1 MERDR
6 LQHRINCLAT
16 SRGKYI
22 GDRNGFRHIYLR
34 FAFPFN
40 FSSLYRDHLRALLMI
55 SMDGIDVLREAVQC
69 RKNFVRL
76 LSYCLEFVSE
86 FVYTLVFY
94 ITQYIY
100 IYKTVQLHSEYRST
114 YTWHEYTGPHQ
125 EHTVVRRAP
134 QPPPSTKQPS
144 AKLQSAKSTEDEN
157 SEGPTL
163 EPPLPR
169 RKKCP
174 ELAYRTH
181 EFITA
186 ADGGGIDAIDSNV
199 VADKVREVTATSAL
213 PPSQLSKAI
222 SRISTEYRLQFAWPR
237 RPQLTNGETQ
247 APVPAAG
254 VPGGTTG
261 PPRKSLSMGA
271 LKQGMV
277 PSGPAPVHKKRPGD
291 FDHKR
296 DGVQASELEPLVG
309 GIGTDMIDGVVPE
322 GDEREED
329 LSDLKVAFR
338 GKKSGRTV
346 RISDNKVPEKSKAR
360 PFPTAE
366 VIELRRLA
374 DEYKHRDWGCGLAAE
389 DEASLWK
396 RVSSNHA
403 LNALSLARP
412 VHYTPSFSNEKLV
425 FITVVVTVVLTT
437 VVTSVTKEEKEK
449 ENTRKVAPITTMPP
463 AGRPSSVQ
471 ARPIHG
477 IIQDD
482 TKADTDR
489 AIARARKDFL
499 IRHHLDRTTG
509 VGDGALL
516 PSPTREKLEPVIP
529 RRRDDVKEHRDEI
542 QPRTKSSP
550 KNSPRTGRSQSL
562 GPTVTDRRSPKRQ
575 PPRAPSVT
583 KDAKE
588 KEKEMKDKDKEHR
601 EKSGEPERHPRP
613 SKLIRSGSGCFS
625 RGRPRPTACFA
636 PQEAPA
642 SPTSQM
648 YVYCTWPRT
657 PAVPAVSHVTSIRP
671 KELYSSIVL
680 FLVQY
685 VLAFL
690 ATTAPPHRPLHHAKP
705 TTTTNTTNITVT
717 TANNISASTAPVK
730 RSPVK
735 YSVHMTVHHPPTSG
749 AAAAARPERGVK
761 DLSQRCR
768 GANDEAQAKLARGHP
783 AAAAAAAGDD
793 PSSKSSLDTR
803 SASNRAATTAA
814 QAMTA
819 EPQVNGDVTG
829 GDSSVASTP
838 PSQTT
843 KVVGPA
849 PVTQASPWLDDE
861 PVVKSPPEPTRV
873 KSPEQM
879 IMRSPE
885 PVNWTV
891 PLDTGKTFTV
901 TQNVREEPLTRP
913 HSEAKT
919 WAPSSVPSAPQSAP
933 PELAAQHKSQH
944 SQHSGYKSPE
954 SESVS
959 LGSFSGING
968 HKDLDSERDSPLP
981 TNAQDTPK
989 DEKEITIVEET
1000 KERQSPESIK
1010 SMTGTNLRRLED
1022 PTFEIESK
1030 KEGGIPVAITTAP
1043 VTTTSSTS
1051 PAPQSYRV
1059 LEAESSAQGTGGS
1072 SSSTVGTGSSTGGS
1086 TASGYHVLEAPTVV
1100 PGSAQR
1106 SAATDVLE
1114 KARNRFDKFWGK
1126 GNNGAEN

>member
-1 MERDR
+1 MPANKSNLSTPRKEK
-6 LQHRINCLAT
+6 
-16 SRGKYI
+16 S
-22 GDRNGFRHIYLR
+22 GDKL
-34 FAFPFN
+34 
-40 FSSLYRDHLRALLMI
+40 
-55 SMDGIDVLREAVQC
+55 
-69 RKNFVRL
+69 
-76 LSYCLEFVSE
+76 
-86 FVYTLVFY
+86 YTLTTSATANANKKKKRSSFVKHKHY
-94 ITQYIY
+94 AQYL
-100 IYKTVQLHSEYRST
+100 QLHSEYRST

-125 EHTVVRRAP
+125 EHTVIRRAP

-174 ELAYRTH
+174 ALAYKTH

-186 ADGGGIDAIDSNV
+186 ADGGGIDTIDSNV

-222 SRISTEYRLQFAWPR
+222 SRISTEYRLQFAWPK

-247 APVPAAG
+247 APVLAAG
-254 VPGGTTG
+254 FPGGTAG

-271 LKQGMV
+271 LKQGMA
-277 PSGPAPVHKKRPGD
+277 PTGPAPVHKKRPGD
-291 FDHKR
+291 FGHKR

-309 GIGTDMIDGVVPE
+309 RPDGIDGMVPE

-338 GKKSGRTV
+338 GKKSGKTV
-346 RISDNKVPEKSKAR
+346 RISDNKVRGKSETR
-360 PFPTAE
+360 PFPTSE

-403 LNALSLARP
+403 LNALSLAR
-412 VHYTPSFSNEKLV
+412 
-425 FITVVVTVVLTT
+425 
-437 VVTSVTKEEKEK
+437 SVTKEEKEK
-449 ENTRKVAPITTMPP
+449 ENTRKVAPIATMLP
-463 AGRPSSVQ
+463 AGQPSSEQ
-471 ARPIHG
+471 TRPIHG
-477 IIQDD
+477 IMQEDM
-482 TKADTDR
+482 KADNDR
-489 AIARARKDFL
+489 FRSRKDFL

-542 QPRTKSSP
+542 QPRIKSSP

-575 PPRAPSVT
+575 VPRAPSVT
-583 KDAKE
+583 KDTKE
-588 KEKEMKDKDKEHR
+588 KEKEIKDKDKEHR

-613 SKLIRSGSGCFS
+613 
-625 RGRPRPTACFA
+625 
-636 PQEAPA
+636 
-642 SPTSQM
+642 
-648 YVYCTWPRT
+648 
-657 PAVPAVSHVTSIRP
+657 
-671 KELYSSIVL
+671 
-680 FLVQY
+680 
-685 VLAFL
+685 
-690 ATTAPPHRPLHHAKP
+690 
-705 TTTTNTTNITVT
+705 
-717 TANNISASTAPVK
+717 
-730 RSPVK
+730 
-735 YSVHMTVHHPPTSG
+735 
-749 AAAAARPERGVK
+749 
-761 DLSQRCR
+761 
-768 GANDEAQAKLARGHP
+768 
-783 AAAAAAAGDD
+783 
-793 PSSKSSLDTR
+793 
-803 SASNRAATTAA
+803 
-814 QAMTA
+814 MTA

-843 KVVGPA
+843 KAVAPA
-849 PVTQASPWLDDE
+849 PVTQGSPWLDDE

-919 WAPSSVPSAPQSAP
+919 WAPSSLPSAPQSAP

-981 TNAQDTPK
+981 TNVQDVPTK
-989 DEKEITIVEET
+989 DEKEVTDVEET
-1000 KERQSPESIK
+1000 KERQSPELSTK
-1010 SMTGTNLRRLED
+1010 SVPGANLRRLED
-1022 PTFEIESK
+1022 PTFEMERK
-1030 KEGGIPVAITTAP
+1030 REGGTPVAITTAP

-1051 PAPQSYRV
+1051 PAPQQQSYRV
-1059 LEAESSAQGTGGS
+1059 FEAESSSQGGGGS
-1072 SSSTVGTGSSTGGS
+1072 GSVGGTAGAGIGGSTGGS
-1086 TASGYHVLEAPTVV
+1086 TASGYHVLEAPAVI

-1106 SAATDVLE
+1106 SSASDVLE

-1126 GNNGAEN
+1126 GNGAEN

>member
-1 MERDR
+1 MPANKSNLSTPRKEKSGNG
-6 LQHRINCLAT
+6 LIAAT
-16 SRGKYI
+16 AALTSKKKKRPACIK
-22 GDRNGFRHIYLR
+22 HKKHCKQYL
-34 FAFPFN
+34 
-40 FSSLYRDHLRALLMI
+40 
-55 SMDGIDVLREAVQC
+55 
-69 RKNFVRL
+69 
-76 LSYCLEFVSE
+76 
-86 FVYTLVFY
+86 
-94 ITQYIY
+94 
-100 IYKTVQLHSEYRST
+100 QLHSEYRST
-114 YTWHEYTGPHQ
+114 YTWHEYTGPHA
-125 EHTVVRRAP
+125 ELAVVRRAP
-134 QPPPSTKQPS
+134 QPPPLSTKQPS

-174 ELAYRTH
+174 ELAYKTH

-199 VADKVREVTATSAL
+199 VADKQEVTSTL

-237 RPQLTNGETQ
+237 KPQLMNGETH
-247 APVPAAG
+247 APVLAAG
-254 VPGGTTG
+254 LSAGTTG

-271 LKQGMV
+271 LKQGMTTT
-277 PSGPAPVHKKRPGD
+277 GPAPVHKKRPGD

-296 DGVQASELEPLVG
+296 DGIQASELEPLVG
-309 GIGTDMIDGVVPE
+309 SGTDTIDGMVPE

-329 LSDLKVAFR
+329 LTDLKITFR
-338 GKKSGRTV
+338 
-346 RISDNKVPEKSKAR
+346 
-360 PFPTAE
+360 
-366 VIELRRLA
+366 
-374 DEYKHRDWGCGLAAE
+374 
-389 DEASLWK
+389 
-396 RVSSNHA
+396 
-403 LNALSLARP
+403 
-412 VHYTPSFSNEKLV
+412 
-425 FITVVVTVVLTT
+425 
-437 VVTSVTKEEKEK
+437 SVTKEEKEK
-449 ENTRKVAPITTMPP
+449 ENRKVAPIVNMVTTMPP

-477 IIQDD
+477 ILQDD
-482 TKADTDR
+482 TKADNDR

-529 RRRDDVKEHRDEI
+529 RRRDDIKEHRDEI

-575 PPRAPSVT
+575 PIRAPSVT

-588 KEKEMKDKDKEHR
+588 KEKETKDKEQR
-601 EKSGEPERHPRP
+601 EKSSERERHPRP
-613 SKLIRSGSGCFS
+613 
-625 RGRPRPTACFA
+625 T
-636 PQEAPA
+636 
-642 SPTSQM
+642 
-648 YVYCTWPRT
+648 
-657 PAVPAVSHVTSIRP
+657 
-671 KELYSSIVL
+671 
-680 FLVQY
+680 
-685 VLAFL
+685 FL
-690 ATTAPPHRPLHHAKP
+690 ATTALPHRPLHHAKF
-705 TTTTNTTNITVT
+705 TTTITTNTTTTVT
-717 TANNISASTAPVK
+717 TANSTSASTAPVK

-735 YSVHMTVHHPPTSG
+735 HSVHTTVHHPPTSG

-768 GANDEAQAKLARGHP
+768 SANDEVQTKLARGHP
-783 AAAAAAAGDD
+783 AAAAAAAGND

-803 SASNRAATTAA
+803 SASNQAATAVV

-819 EPQVNGDVTG
+819 EPQINGDVTG

-838 PSQTT
+838 PSQTHA
-843 KVVGPA
+843 VA
-849 PVTQASPWLDDE
+849 PISATQANQWLDDE

-913 HSEAKT
+913 HSETKT

-981 TNAQDTPK
+981 TNIQDTSTK
-989 DEKEITIVEET
+989 TEKIIEET
-1000 KERQSPESIK
+1000 KERQSPESSAK
-1010 SMTGTNLRRLED
+1010 SVAGTNLRCLED
-1022 PTFEIESK
+1022 PMFEEK
-1030 KEGGIPVAITTAP
+1030 KKDSSLPTTTTL
-1043 VTTTSSTS
+1043 VTTTTSSTS
-1051 PAPQSYRV
+1051 PATQSYRI
-1059 LEAESSAQGTGGS
+1059 LEAESSPQDTGGTTS
-1072 SSSTVGTGSSTGGS
+1072 TGSSTVG
-1086 TASGYHVLEAPTVV
+1086 GYHVLEAPAIV
-1100 PGSAQR
+1100 PESTQR
-1106 SAATDVLE
+1106 SAASDVLE

-1126 GNNGAEN
+1126 GNNGSEN

>member
-1 MERDR
+1 MPANKSNLSTPRKEKPGDK
-6 LQHRINCLAT
+6 LYTLAT
-16 SRGKYI
+16 SVAANTSKKKKRSSSFVKHKHYAQ
-22 GDRNGFRHIYLR
+22 YL
-34 FAFPFN
+34 
-40 FSSLYRDHLRALLMI
+40 
-55 SMDGIDVLREAVQC
+55 
-69 RKNFVRL
+69 
-76 LSYCLEFVSE
+76 
-86 FVYTLVFY
+86 
-94 ITQYIY
+94 
-100 IYKTVQLHSEYRST
+100 QLHSEYRST

-309 GIGTDMIDGVVPE
+309 GTGTDMIDGVVPE

-338 GKKSGRTV
+338 
-346 RISDNKVPEKSKAR
+346 
-360 PFPTAE
+360 
-366 VIELRRLA
+366 
-374 DEYKHRDWGCGLAAE
+374 
-389 DEASLWK
+389 
-396 RVSSNHA
+396 
-403 LNALSLARP
+403 
-412 VHYTPSFSNEKLV
+412 
-425 FITVVVTVVLTT
+425 
-437 VVTSVTKEEKEK
+437 SVTKEEKEK
-449 ENTRKVAPITTMPP
+449 ENTRKVAPITIMPP

-482 TKADTDR
+482 TKTDTDR

-588 KEKEMKDKDKEHR
+588 KEKEMKDKDKEHK

-613 SKLIRSGSGCFS
+613 
-625 RGRPRPTACFA
+625 T
-636 PQEAPA
+636 
-642 SPTSQM
+642 
-648 YVYCTWPRT
+648 
-657 PAVPAVSHVTSIRP
+657 
-671 KELYSSIVL
+671 
-680 FLVQY
+680 
-685 VLAFL
+685 FL

-749 AAAAARPERGVK
+749 AAAAAKPERGVK

-838 PSQTT
+838 PSQTI
-843 KVVGPA
+843 KAVGPA

-981 TNAQDTPK
+981 TNAQDTPTK
-989 DEKEITIVEET
+989 DEKEIADVVEE
-1000 KERQSPESIK
+1000 KERQSPESSIK
-1010 SMTGTNLRRLED
+1010 SVTGTNLRRLED
-1022 PTFEIESK
+1022 PTFEMESK
-1030 KEGGIPVAITTAP
+1030 REGGIPVAITTAP

-1051 PAPQSYRV
+1051 PALQSYRV
-1059 LEAESSAQGTGGS
+1059 LEAESPAQGTTGGS
-1072 SSSTVGTGSSTGGS
+1072 SSSTAGTGSSTGGS
-1086 TASGYHVLEAPTVV
+1086 TAGGYHVLEAPTVV

>member
-1 MERDR
+1 MPANKSNLSTPRKEKSGNG
-6 LQHRINCLAT
+6 LIAAT
-16 SRGKYI
+16 AALTSKKKKRPACIK
-22 GDRNGFRHIYLR
+22 HKKHCKQYL
-34 FAFPFN
+34 
-40 FSSLYRDHLRALLMI
+40 
-55 SMDGIDVLREAVQC
+55 
-69 RKNFVRL
+69 
-76 LSYCLEFVSE
+76 
-86 FVYTLVFY
+86 
-94 ITQYIY
+94 
-100 IYKTVQLHSEYRST
+100 QLHSEYRST
-114 YTWHEYTGPHQ
+114 YTWHEYTGPHA
-125 EHTVVRRAP
+125 ELAVVRRAP
-134 QPPPSTKQPS
+134 QPPPLSTKQPS

-174 ELAYRTH
+174 ELAYKTH

-199 VADKVREVTATSAL
+199 VADKQEVTSTL

-237 RPQLTNGETQ
+237 KPQLMNGETH
-247 APVPAAG
+247 APVLAAG
-254 VPGGTTG
+254 LSAGTTG

-271 LKQGMV
+271 LKQGMTTT
-277 PSGPAPVHKKRPGD
+277 GPAPVHKKRPGD

-296 DGVQASELEPLVG
+296 DGIQASELEPLVG
-309 GIGTDMIDGVVPE
+309 SGTDTIDGMVPE

-329 LSDLKVAFR
+329 LTDLKITFR
-338 GKKSGRTV
+338 
-346 RISDNKVPEKSKAR
+346 
-360 PFPTAE
+360 
-366 VIELRRLA
+366 
-374 DEYKHRDWGCGLAAE
+374 
-389 DEASLWK
+389 
-396 RVSSNHA
+396 
-403 LNALSLARP
+403 
-412 VHYTPSFSNEKLV
+412 
-425 FITVVVTVVLTT
+425 
-437 VVTSVTKEEKEK
+437 SVTKEEKEK
-449 ENTRKVAPITTMPP
+449 ENRKVAPIVNMVTTMPP

-477 IIQDD
+477 ILQDD
-482 TKADTDR
+482 TKADNDR

-529 RRRDDVKEHRDEI
+529 RRRDDIKEHRDEI

-575 PPRAPSVT
+575 PIRAPSVT

-588 KEKEMKDKDKEHR
+588 KEKETKDKEQR
-601 EKSGEPERHPRP
+601 EKSSERERHPRP
-613 SKLIRSGSGCFS
+613 TG
-625 RGRPRPTACFA
+625 
-636 PQEAPA
+636 
-642 SPTSQM
+642 
-648 YVYCTWPRT
+648 
-657 PAVPAVSHVTSIRP
+657 VSAAGPGHRVRWSIREFATP
-671 KELYSSIVL
+671 VSSVTGSLTPSIPPL
-680 FLVQY
+680 SPPPPGPGPTLLHRKPLQ
-685 VLAFL
+685 AAHRKSFL
-690 ATTAPPHRPLHHAKP
+690 ATTALPHRPLHHAKF
-705 TTTTNTTNITVT
+705 TTTITTNTTTTVT
-717 TANNISASTAPVK
+717 TANSTSASTAPVK

-735 YSVHMTVHHPPTSG
+735 HSVHTTVHHPPTSG

-768 GANDEAQAKLARGHP
+768 SANDEVQTKLARGHP
-783 AAAAAAAGDD
+783 AAAAAAAGND

-803 SASNRAATTAA
+803 SASNQAATAVV

-819 EPQVNGDVTG
+819 EPQINGDVTG

-838 PSQTT
+838 PSQTHA
-843 KVVGPA
+843 VA
-849 PVTQASPWLDDE
+849 PISATQANQWLDDE

-913 HSEAKT
+913 HSETKT

-981 TNAQDTPK
+981 TNIQDTSTK
-989 DEKEITIVEET
+989 TEKIIEET
-1000 KERQSPESIK
+1000 KERQSPESSAK
-1010 SMTGTNLRRLED
+1010 SVAGTNLRCLED
-1022 PTFEIESK
+1022 PMFEEK
-1030 KEGGIPVAITTAP
+1030 KKDSSLPTTTTL
-1043 VTTTSSTS
+1043 VTTTTSSTS
-1051 PAPQSYRV
+1051 PATQSYRI
-1059 LEAESSAQGTGGS
+1059 LEAESSPQDTGGTTS
-1072 SSSTVGTGSSTGGS
+1072 TGSSTVG
-1086 TASGYHVLEAPTVV
+1086 GYHVLEAPAIV
-1100 PGSAQR
+1100 PESTQR
-1106 SAATDVLE
+1106 SAASDVLE

-1126 GNNGAEN
+1126 GNNGSEN

>member
-1 MERDR
+1 M
-6 LQHRINCLAT
+6 
-16 SRGKYI
+16 I
-22 GDRNGFRHIYLR
+22 GSFWNLC
-34 FAFPFN
+34 
-40 FSSLYRDHLRALLMI
+40 RACP
-55 SMDGIDVLREAVQC
+55 SMPID
-69 RKNFVRL
+69 K
-76 LSYCLEFVSE
+76 
-86 FVYTLVFY
+86 
-94 ITQYIY
+94 
-100 IYKTVQLHSEYRST
+100 QLHSEYRST

-125 EHTVVRRAP
+125 EHAVVRRAP
-134 QPPPSTKQPS
+134 QPPISTKQPS

-174 ELAYRTH
+174 ELAYKTH

-199 VADKVREVTATSAL
+199 VADKEVTSTL

-222 SRISTEYRLQFAWPR
+222 SRISTEYRLQFAWPKK
-237 RPQLTNGETQ
+237 PQLINGETQ
-247 APVPAAG
+247 APVLAAG
-254 VPGGTTG
+254 FSAGTTG

-271 LKQGMV
+271 LKQGMTTT
-277 PSGPAPVHKKRPGD
+277 GPAPVHKKRPGD

-296 DGVQASELEPLVG
+296 DGIQASELEPLVG
-309 GIGTDMIDGVVPE
+309 SGTDAIDGMVPE

-329 LSDLKVAFR
+329 MTDLKITFR
-338 GKKSGRTV
+338 KNKSKKIV
-346 RISDNKVPEKSKAR
+346 RISEAPGKLQAK
-360 PFPTAE
+360 PFPMAE

-374 DEYKHRDWGCGLAAE
+374 DEYKHRDWGCGLTAE

-396 RVSSNHA
+396 QVSNNHA
-403 LNALSLARP
+403 LNALSLAR
-412 VHYTPSFSNEKLV
+412 
-425 FITVVVTVVLTT
+425 
-437 VVTSVTKEEKEK
+437 SVTKEEKEK
-449 ENTRKVAPITTMPP
+449 ENRKVAPIVSMIATRPP

-477 IIQDD
+477 LLDD
-482 TKADTDR
+482 TKADNDR

-529 RRRDDVKEHRDEI
+529 RRRDDIKEHRDEI

-575 PPRAPSVT
+575 PTRAPSVT

-588 KEKEMKDKDKEHR
+588 KEKETKDKEQR
-601 EKSGEPERHPRP
+601 EKSSEPERHPRP
-613 SKLIRSGSGCFS
+613 TAAGPRHRVRWSIRELATPVSSVTGLLTPPIPPLPPPPSGPG
-625 RGRPRPTACFA
+625 
-636 PQEAPA
+636 PA
-642 SPTSQM
+642 LLH
-648 YVYCTWPRT
+648 RT
-657 PAVPAVSHVTSIRP
+657 PFQAAHRKS
-671 KELYSSIVL
+671 
-680 FLVQY
+680 
-685 VLAFL
+685 FL
-690 ATTAPPHRPLHHAKP
+690 ATTALPHRPLHHAKP
-705 TTTTNTTNITVT
+705 TTTITTNTTTTVT
-717 TANNISASTAPVK
+717 TANSISAPVK

-735 YSVHMTVHHPPTSG
+735 HSVHTTVHHPPTSG
-749 AAAAARPERGVK
+749 AAAAAARPERGVK

-768 GANDEAQAKLARGHP
+768 GANDEVQAKLARGHP
-783 AAAAAAAGDD
+783 AAAAAAAGND

-803 SASNRAATTAA
+803 SASNQAATAVV

-819 EPQVNGDVTG
+819 EPQINGDG
-829 GDSSVASTP
+829 GDSSIASTP
-838 PSQTT
+838 PSQKHAT
-843 KVVGPA
+843 VPMSA
-849 PVTQASPWLDDE
+849 MQASQWLDDE

-913 HSEAKT
+913 HSETKT

-959 LGSFSGING
+959 LSSFSGING

-981 TNAQDTPK
+981 TNIQDTSTK
-989 DEKEITIVEET
+989 TEKITGIVEET
-1000 KERQSPESIK
+1000 KERQSPEPSVK
-1010 SMTGTNLRRLED
+1010 SVAGTNLRCLED
-1022 PTFEIESK
+1022 PTSEMEK
-1030 KEGGIPVAITTAP
+1030 KKDNNPPTTITTTLA
-1043 VTTTSSTS
+1043 TTSSS
-1051 PAPQSYRV
+1051 PATQQSYRI
-1059 LEAESSAQGTGGS
+1059 LEAESSPQDTGGS
-1072 SSSTVGTGSSTGGS
+1072 GGTTSTGSSTMG
-1086 TASGYHVLEAPTVV
+1086 GYHVLEAPAMPDST
-1100 PGSAQR
+1100 QR
-1106 SAATDVLE
+1106 SAASDVLE

-1126 GNNGAEN
+1126 GNGTEN

>member
-1 MERDR
+1 M
-6 LQHRINCLAT
+6 
-16 SRGKYI
+16 I
-22 GDRNGFRHIYLR
+22 GSFWNLC
-34 FAFPFN
+34 
-40 FSSLYRDHLRALLMI
+40 RACP
-55 SMDGIDVLREAVQC
+55 SMPID
-69 RKNFVRL
+69 K
-76 LSYCLEFVSE
+76 
-86 FVYTLVFY
+86 
-94 ITQYIY
+94 
-100 IYKTVQLHSEYRST
+100 QLHSEYRST

-125 EHTVVRRAP
+125 EHAVVRRAP
-134 QPPPSTKQPS
+134 QPPISTKQPS

-174 ELAYRTH
+174 ELAYKTH

-199 VADKVREVTATSAL
+199 VADKEVTSTL

-222 SRISTEYRLQFAWPR
+222 SRISTEYRLQFAWPKK
-237 RPQLTNGETQ
+237 PQLINGETQ
-247 APVPAAG
+247 APVLAAG
-254 VPGGTTG
+254 FSAGTTG

-271 LKQGMV
+271 LKQGMTTT
-277 PSGPAPVHKKRPGD
+277 GPAPVHKKRPGD

-296 DGVQASELEPLVG
+296 DGIQASELEPLVG
-309 GIGTDMIDGVVPE
+309 SGTDAIDGMVPE

-329 LSDLKVAFR
+329 MTDLKITFR
-338 GKKSGRTV
+338 
-346 RISDNKVPEKSKAR
+346 
-360 PFPTAE
+360 
-366 VIELRRLA
+366 
-374 DEYKHRDWGCGLAAE
+374 
-389 DEASLWK
+389 
-396 RVSSNHA
+396 
-403 LNALSLARP
+403 
-412 VHYTPSFSNEKLV
+412 
-425 FITVVVTVVLTT
+425 
-437 VVTSVTKEEKEK
+437 SVTKEEKEK
-449 ENTRKVAPITTMPP
+449 ENRKVAPIVSMIATRPP

-477 IIQDD
+477 LLDD
-482 TKADTDR
+482 TKADNDR

-529 RRRDDVKEHRDEI
+529 RRRDDIKEHRDEI

-575 PPRAPSVT
+575 PTRAPSVT

-588 KEKEMKDKDKEHR
+588 KEKETKDKEQR
-601 EKSGEPERHPRP
+601 EKSSEPERHPRP
-613 SKLIRSGSGCFS
+613 
-625 RGRPRPTACFA
+625 T
-636 PQEAPA
+636 
-642 SPTSQM
+642 
-648 YVYCTWPRT
+648 
-657 PAVPAVSHVTSIRP
+657 
-671 KELYSSIVL
+671 
-680 FLVQY
+680 
-685 VLAFL
+685 FL
-690 ATTAPPHRPLHHAKP
+690 ATTALPHRPLHHAKP
-705 TTTTNTTNITVT
+705 TTTITTNTTTTVT
-717 TANNISASTAPVK
+717 TANSISAPVK

-735 YSVHMTVHHPPTSG
+735 HSVHTTVHHPPTSG
-749 AAAAARPERGVK
+749 AAAAAARPERGVK

-768 GANDEAQAKLARGHP
+768 GANDEVQAKLARGHP
-783 AAAAAAAGDD
+783 AAAAAAAGND

-803 SASNRAATTAA
+803 SASNQAATAVV

-819 EPQVNGDVTG
+819 EPQINGDG
-829 GDSSVASTP
+829 GDSSIASTP
-838 PSQTT
+838 PSQKHAT
-843 KVVGPA
+843 VPMSA
-849 PVTQASPWLDDE
+849 MQASQWLDDE

-913 HSEAKT
+913 HSETKT

-959 LGSFSGING
+959 LSSFSGING

-981 TNAQDTPK
+981 TNIQDTSTK
-989 DEKEITIVEET
+989 TEKITGIVEET
-1000 KERQSPESIK
+1000 KERQSPEPSVK
-1010 SMTGTNLRRLED
+1010 SVAGTNLRCLED
-1022 PTFEIESK
+1022 PTSEMEK
-1030 KEGGIPVAITTAP
+1030 KKDNNPPTTITTTLA
-1043 VTTTSSTS
+1043 TTSSS
-1051 PAPQSYRV
+1051 PATQQSYRI
-1059 LEAESSAQGTGGS
+1059 LEAESSPQDTGGS
-1072 SSSTVGTGSSTGGS
+1072 GGTTSTGSSTMG
-1086 TASGYHVLEAPTVV
+1086 GYHVLEAPAMPDST
-1100 PGSAQR
+1100 QR
-1106 SAATDVLE
+1106 SAASDVLE

-1126 GNNGAEN
+1126 GNGTEN

>member
-1 MERDR
+1 M
-6 LQHRINCLAT
+6 
-16 SRGKYI
+16 I
-22 GDRNGFRHIYLR
+22 GSFWNLC
-34 FAFPFN
+34 
-40 FSSLYRDHLRALLMI
+40 RACP
-55 SMDGIDVLREAVQC
+55 SMPID
-69 RKNFVRL
+69 K
-76 LSYCLEFVSE
+76 
-86 FVYTLVFY
+86 
-94 ITQYIY
+94 
-100 IYKTVQLHSEYRST
+100 QLHSEYRST

-403 LNALSLARP
+403 LNALSLAR
-412 VHYTPSFSNEKLV
+412 
-425 FITVVVTVVLTT
+425 
-437 VVTSVTKEEKEK
+437 SVTKEEKEK

-613 SKLIRSGSGCFS
+613 
-625 RGRPRPTACFA
+625 T
-636 PQEAPA
+636 
-642 SPTSQM
+642 
-648 YVYCTWPRT
+648 
-657 PAVPAVSHVTSIRP
+657 
-671 KELYSSIVL
+671 
-680 FLVQY
+680 
-685 VLAFL
+685 FL

>member
-1 MERDR
+1 MPANKSNLSTPRKEKPGNG
-6 LQHRINCLAT
+6 LMAATAAAT
-16 SRGKYI
+16 SKKKKRPACIK
-22 GDRNGFRHIYLR
+22 HKKHCKQYL
-34 FAFPFN
+34 
-40 FSSLYRDHLRALLMI
+40 
-55 SMDGIDVLREAVQC
+55 
-69 RKNFVRL
+69 
-76 LSYCLEFVSE
+76 
-86 FVYTLVFY
+86 
-94 ITQYIY
+94 
-100 IYKTVQLHSEYRST
+100 QLHSEYRST

-125 EHTVVRRAP
+125 EHAVVRRAP
-134 QPPPSTKQPS
+134 QPPLSR
-144 AKLQSAKSTEDEN
+144 
-157 SEGPTL
+157 PTL

-174 ELAYRTH
+174 ELAYKTH

-199 VADKVREVTATSAL
+199 VADKEVTSTL

-222 SRISTEYRLQFAWPR
+222 SRISTEYRLQFAWPKK
-237 RPQLTNGETQ
+237 PQLINGETQ
-247 APVPAAG
+247 APVLAAG
-254 VPGGTTG
+254 FSAGTTG

-271 LKQGMV
+271 LKQGMTTT
-277 PSGPAPVHKKRPGD
+277 GPAPVHKKRPGD

-296 DGVQASELEPLVG
+296 DGIQASELEPLVG
-309 GIGTDMIDGVVPE
+309 SGTDAIDGMVPE

-329 LSDLKVAFR
+329 MTDLKITFR
-338 GKKSGRTV
+338 KNKSKKIV
-346 RISDNKVPEKSKAR
+346 RISEAPGKLQAK
-360 PFPTAE
+360 PFPMAE

-374 DEYKHRDWGCGLAAE
+374 DEYKHRDWGCGLTAE

-396 RVSSNHA
+396 QVSNNHA
-403 LNALSLARP
+403 LNALSLAR
-412 VHYTPSFSNEKLV
+412 
-425 FITVVVTVVLTT
+425 
-437 VVTSVTKEEKEK
+437 SVTKEEKEK
-449 ENTRKVAPITTMPP
+449 ENRKVAPIVSMIATRPP

-477 IIQDD
+477 LLDD
-482 TKADTDR
+482 TKADNDR

-529 RRRDDVKEHRDEI
+529 RRRDDIKEHRDEI

-575 PPRAPSVT
+575 PTRAPSVT

-588 KEKEMKDKDKEHR
+588 KEKETKDKEQR
-601 EKSGEPERHPRP
+601 EKSSEPERHPRP
-613 SKLIRSGSGCFS
+613 
-625 RGRPRPTACFA
+625 T
-636 PQEAPA
+636 
-642 SPTSQM
+642 
-648 YVYCTWPRT
+648 
-657 PAVPAVSHVTSIRP
+657 
-671 KELYSSIVL
+671 
-680 FLVQY
+680 
-685 VLAFL
+685 FL
-690 ATTAPPHRPLHHAKP
+690 ATTALPHRPLHHVKP
-705 TTTTNTTNITVT
+705 TTTITTNTTTTVT
-717 TANNISASTAPVK
+717 TANSTSAPVK

-735 YSVHMTVHHPPTSG
+735 HSVHTTVHHPPTSG
-749 AAAAARPERGVK
+749 AAAAAARPERGVK
-761 DLSQRCR
+761 DLSQRCQ
-768 GANDEAQAKLARGHP
+768 GANDEVQAKLARGHP
-783 AAAAAAAGDD
+783 AAAAAAAGND

-803 SASNRAATTAA
+803 SASNQAATAVV

-819 EPQVNGDVTG
+819 EPQINGDG
-829 GDSSVASTP
+829 GDSSIASTP
-838 PSQTT
+838 PSQKHAT
-843 KVVGPA
+843 VPMSA
-849 PVTQASPWLDDE
+849 MQASQWLDDE

-913 HSEAKT
+913 HSETKT

-981 TNAQDTPK
+981 TNIQDTSTK
-989 DEKEITIVEET
+989 TEKITGIVEET
-1000 KERQSPESIK
+1000 KERQSPEPSVK
-1010 SMTGTNLRRLED
+1010 SVAGTNLRYLED
-1022 PTFEIESK
+1022 PTSEMEK
-1030 KEGGIPVAITTAP
+1030 KKDNSPPTTIA
-1043 VTTTSSTS
+1043 TTLATTSSS
-1051 PAPQSYRV
+1051 PATQQSYRI
-1059 LEAESSAQGTGGS
+1059 LEAESSPQDTGGS
-1072 SSSTVGTGSSTGGS
+1072 GGTTSTGSSTMG
-1086 TASGYHVLEAPTVV
+1086 GYHVLEAPAIV
-1100 PGSAQR
+1100 PDSTQR
-1106 SAATDVLE
+1106 SAASDVLE

-1126 GNNGAEN
+1126 GNGTEN

>member
-1 MERDR
+1 MPANKGNLSTAHKEKP
-6 LQHRINCLAT
+6 
-16 SRGKYI
+16 G
-22 GDRNGFRHIYLR
+22 NGFNNAASKKKKRCTVKHKKHCKQYL
-34 FAFPFN
+34 
-40 FSSLYRDHLRALLMI
+40 
-55 SMDGIDVLREAVQC
+55 
-69 RKNFVRL
+69 
-76 LSYCLEFVSE
+76 
-86 FVYTLVFY
+86 
-94 ITQYIY
+94 
-100 IYKTVQLHSEYRST
+100 QLHSEYRST

-134 QPPPSTKQPS
+134 QPPPTSTTQAS

-157 SEGPTL
+157 TEGPTL

-174 ELAYRTH
+174 ELAYKTH

-186 ADGGGIDAIDSNV
+186 ADGGGIDVVDSNV
-199 VADKVREVTATSAL
+199 VADKVREVTAQSAL

-237 RPQLTNGETQ
+237 RPQLTNGEAV
-247 APVPAAG
+247 APVSAAG
-254 VPGGTTG
+254 APAGTTG

-271 LKQGMV
+271 LKQGIA
-277 PSGPAPVHKKRPGD
+277 PTGPAPVHKKRPGD
-291 FDHKR
+291 VDHKR

-309 GIGTDMIDGVVPE
+309 GTGTDTIDGVVPE

-329 LSDLKVAFR
+329 MPDLKVAFR

-346 RISDNKVPEKSKAR
+346 RISDDKGLGKHQEA
-360 PFPTAE
+360 PFPTSE

-403 LNALSLARP
+403 LNALSLAR
-412 VHYTPSFSNEKLV
+412 
-425 FITVVVTVVLTT
+425 
-437 VVTSVTKEEKEK
+437 SVTKEEKEK
-449 ENTRKVAPITTMPP
+449 ENTRKVAPVPTTIAVLP
-463 AGRPSSVQ
+463 AGQPSSAQ
-471 ARPIHG
+471 IRPLCG
-477 IIQDD
+477 ILHDD
-482 TKADTDR
+482 FKVDSER
-489 AIARARKDFL
+489 SRARKDFL

-529 RRRDDVKEHRDEI
+529 RRREETKEQHREEV
-542 QPRTKSSP
+542 PTKTKSSP

-562 GPTVTDRRSPKRQ
+562 GPTVTERRSPKRQ

-588 KEKEMKDKDKEHR
+588 KEKEQKDKEKEPR

-613 SKLIRSGSGCFS
+613 ITGPGRVRWSIREPS
-625 RGRPRPTACFA
+625 TI
-636 PQEAPA
+636 
-642 SPTSQM
+642 SPTGSSSS
-648 YVYCTWPRT
+648 VPPLPPPPPGPG
-657 PAVPAVSHVTSIRP
+657 PAP
-671 KELYSSIVL
+671 
-680 FLVQY
+680 F
-685 VLAFL
+685 
-690 ATTAPPHRPLHHAKP
+690 HR
-705 TTTTNTTNITVT
+705 
-717 TANNISASTAPVK
+717 
-730 RSPVK
+730 RSPQ
-735 YSVHMTVHHPPTSG
+735 VH
-749 AAAAARPERGVK
+749 RK
-761 DLSQRCR
+761 
-768 GANDEAQAKLARGHP
+768 
-783 AAAAAAAGDD
+783 
-793 PSSKSSLDTR
+793 
-803 SASNRAATTAA
+803 
-814 QAMTA
+814 MTA

-838 PSQTT
+838 PSQTH
-843 KVVGPA
+843 P
-849 PVTQASPWLDDE
+849 PVSATAVSPWIDDE

-919 WAPSSVPSAPQSAP
+919 WTPSSFPSAPQSAP

-959 LGSFSGING
+959 IGSFTGLNG
-968 HKDLDSERDSPLP
+968 HKDMDSERDSPLP
-981 TNAQDTPK
+981 TRAQGTSTPTQGEKEASIADEEAK
-989 DEKEITIVEET
+989 DEAK
-1000 KERQSPESIK
+1000 PDPSIK
-1010 SMTGTNLRRLED
+1010 PVAGTNLRCLED
-1022 PTFEIESK
+1022 PGFDYDRK
-1030 KEGGIPVAITTAP
+1030 KEPSQATTTATM
-1043 VTTTSSTS
+1043 TTPSSS
-1051 PAPQSYRV
+1051 AAAQPGYRI
-1059 LEAESSAQGTGGS
+1059 LEAESPQGGS
-1072 SSSTVGTGSSTGGS
+1072 AGGAAGMGGVVSSSGG
-1086 TASGYHVLEAPTVV
+1086 GYHVLEAPAVV
-1100 PGSAQR
+1100 PGTAQR
-1106 SAATDVLE
+1106 SAASEVLE

-1126 GNNGAEN
+1126 GSGAEN

>member
-1 MERDR
+1 MPANKSNLSTPRKEKPGDK
-6 LQHRINCLAT
+6 LYTLAT
-16 SRGKYI
+16 SVAANASKKKKRSSSFVKHKHYAQ
-22 GDRNGFRHIYLR
+22 YL
-34 FAFPFN
+34 
-40 FSSLYRDHLRALLMI
+40 
-55 SMDGIDVLREAVQC
+55 
-69 RKNFVRL
+69 
-76 LSYCLEFVSE
+76 
-86 FVYTLVFY
+86 
-94 ITQYIY
+94 
-100 IYKTVQLHSEYRST
+100 QLHSEYRST

-247 APVPAAG
+247 APVAAAG
-254 VPGGTTG
+254 FPGGTTG

-309 GIGTDMIDGVVPE
+309 GTGTDMIDGVVPE

-338 GKKSGRTV
+338 
-346 RISDNKVPEKSKAR
+346 
-360 PFPTAE
+360 
-366 VIELRRLA
+366 
-374 DEYKHRDWGCGLAAE
+374 
-389 DEASLWK
+389 
-396 RVSSNHA
+396 
-403 LNALSLARP
+403 
-412 VHYTPSFSNEKLV
+412 
-425 FITVVVTVVLTT
+425 
-437 VVTSVTKEEKEK
+437 SVTKEEKEK
-449 ENTRKVAPITTMPP
+449 ENTRKVAPIATMPP

-477 IIQDD
+477 ILQDD

-601 EKSGEPERHPRP
+601 EKSEPERHPRP
-613 SKLIRSGSGCFS
+613 
-625 RGRPRPTACFA
+625 T
-636 PQEAPA
+636 
-642 SPTSQM
+642 
-648 YVYCTWPRT
+648 
-657 PAVPAVSHVTSIRP
+657 
-671 KELYSSIVL
+671 
-680 FLVQY
+680 
-685 VLAFL
+685 FL

-843 KVVGPA
+843 KAVGPA

-981 TNAQDTPK
+981 TNAQDTPTK
-989 DEKEITIVEET
+989 DGKEITDVVEET
-1000 KERQSPESIK
+1000 KERQSPESSIK
-1010 SMTGTNLRRLED
+1010 SVTGTNLRRLED
-1022 PTFEIESK
+1022 PTFEMESK
-1030 KEGGIPVAITTAP
+1030 REGGIPVAITTAP

-1059 LEAESSAQGTGGS
+1059 LEAESPAQGTGGS
-1072 SSSTVGTGSSTGGS
+1072 SSSTAGTGSSTGGS
-1086 TASGYHVLEAPTVV
+1086 TAGGYHVLEAPTVV

>member
-1 MERDR
+1 MPANKSNLSTPRKEK
-6 LQHRINCLAT
+6 
-16 SRGKYI
+16 S
-22 GDRNGFRHIYLR
+22 GDKL
-34 FAFPFN
+34 
-40 FSSLYRDHLRALLMI
+40 
-55 SMDGIDVLREAVQC
+55 
-69 RKNFVRL
+69 
-76 LSYCLEFVSE
+76 
-86 FVYTLVFY
+86 YTLTTSATANANKKKKRSSSFVKHKHY
-94 ITQYIY
+94 AQYL
-100 IYKTVQLHSEYRST
+100 QLHSEYRST

-174 ELAYRTH
+174 ELAYKTH

-186 ADGGGIDAIDSNV
+186 ADGGGIDTIDSNV
-199 VADKVREVTATSAL
+199 VADKVRVFKPQEVTATSAL

-222 SRISTEYRLQFAWPR
+222 SRISTEYRLQFAWPKR
-237 RPQLTNGETQ
+237 SQLTNGETQ
-247 APVPAAG
+247 APVLAAG
-254 VPGGTTG
+254 FPGGTAG

-271 LKQGMV
+271 LKQGMA
-277 PSGPAPVHKKRPGD
+277 PTGPAPVHKKRPGD
-291 FDHKR
+291 FGHKR

-309 GIGTDMIDGVVPE
+309 RPDGIDGMVPE

-338 GKKSGRTV
+338 
-346 RISDNKVPEKSKAR
+346 
-360 PFPTAE
+360 
-366 VIELRRLA
+366 
-374 DEYKHRDWGCGLAAE
+374 
-389 DEASLWK
+389 
-396 RVSSNHA
+396 
-403 LNALSLARP
+403 
-412 VHYTPSFSNEKLV
+412 
-425 FITVVVTVVLTT
+425 
-437 VVTSVTKEEKEK
+437 SVTKEEKEK
-449 ENTRKVAPITTMPP
+449 ENTRKVAPIATMLP
-463 AGRPSSVQ
+463 AGQPSSEQ
-471 ARPIHG
+471 TRPIRG
-477 IIQDD
+477 IMQEDM
-482 TKADTDR
+482 KADNDR
-489 AIARARKDFL
+489 FRSRKDFL

-542 QPRTKSSP
+542 QPRIKSSP

-575 PPRAPSVT
+575 VPRAPSVT
-583 KDAKE
+583 KDTKE
-588 KEKEMKDKDKEHR
+588 KEKEIKDKDKEHR

-613 SKLIRSGSGCFS
+613 TG
-625 RGRPRPTACFA
+625 
-636 PQEAPA
+636 
-642 SPTSQM
+642 
-648 YVYCTWPRT
+648 
-657 PAVPAVSHVTSIRP
+657 VSAAAGPGQRVRWSIREP
-671 KELYSSIVL
+671 ATTVP
-680 FLVQY
+680 
-685 VLAFL
+685 LATGLSTPPIPPLPPPPSGPGPAPLHKRPPQVPHRKSFL

-705 TTTTNTTNITVT
+705 TTTTNTTNIIVT
-717 TANNISASTAPVK
+717 TANSISASTAPVK

-783 AAAAAAAGDD
+783 AAAAAAAGDV

-803 SASNRAATTAA
+803 SASNRAATTAV

-843 KVVGPA
+843 KAVAPA
-849 PVTQASPWLDDE
+849 PVTQGSPWLDDE

-919 WAPSSVPSAPQSAP
+919 WAPSSLPSAPQSAP

-981 TNAQDTPK
+981 TNVQDVPTK
-989 DEKEITIVEET
+989 DEKEVTDVEET
-1000 KERQSPESIK
+1000 KERQSPELSTK
-1010 SMTGTNLRRLED
+1010 SVPGANLRRLED
-1022 PTFEIESK
+1022 PTFEVESK
-1030 KEGGIPVAITTAP
+1030 REGGTP

-1051 PAPQSYRV
+1051 PASQQQSYRV
-1059 LEAESSAQGTGGS
+1059 LEAESSSQGGGGS
-1072 SSSTVGTGSSTGGS
+1072 GSAGGTAGIGGSTGGS
-1086 TASGYHVLEAPTVV
+1086 TASGYHVLEAPAVV

-1106 SAATDVLE
+1106 SSATDVLE

-1126 GNNGAEN
+1126 GNGAEN

>member
-1 MERDR
+1 MPANKSNLSTPRKEKSGDK
-6 LQHRINCLAT
+6 LYTLTTSAT
-16 SRGKYI
+16 ANANKKKKR
-22 GDRNGFRHIYLR
+22 
-34 FAFPFN
+34 
-40 FSSLYRDHLRALLMI
+40 FSS
-55 SMDGIDVLREAVQC
+55 
-69 RKNFVRL
+69 FVKHKH
-76 LSYCLEFVSE
+76 YA
-86 FVYTLVFY
+86 
-94 ITQYIY
+94 QYL
-100 IYKTVQLHSEYRST
+100 QLHSEYKST

-174 ELAYRTH
+174 ELAYKTH

-186 ADGGGIDAIDSNV
+186 ADGGGIDTIDSNV

-222 SRISTEYRLQFAWPR
+222 SRISTEYRLQFAWPKR
-237 RPQLTNGETQ
+237 SQLTNGETQ
-247 APVPAAG
+247 APVLAAG
-254 VPGGTTG
+254 FPGGTAG

-271 LKQGMV
+271 LKQGMA
-277 PSGPAPVHKKRPGD
+277 PTGPAPVHKKRPGD
-291 FDHKR
+291 FGHKR

-309 GIGTDMIDGVVPE
+309 RPDGIDGMVPE

-346 RISDNKVPEKSKAR
+346 RISDNKVRGKSETR

-403 LNALSLARP
+403 LNALSLAR
-412 VHYTPSFSNEKLV
+412 
-425 FITVVVTVVLTT
+425 
-437 VVTSVTKEEKEK
+437 SVTKEEKEK
-449 ENTRKVAPITTMPP
+449 ENTRKVVPIATMLP
-463 AGRPSSVQ
+463 AGQPSSEQ
-471 ARPIHG
+471 TRPIRG
-477 IIQDD
+477 IMQEDM
-482 TKADTDR
+482 KADNDR
-489 AIARARKDFL
+489 FRSRKDFL

-542 QPRTKSSP
+542 QPRIKSSP

-562 GPTVTDRRSPKRQ
+562 GPTVADRRSPKRQ
-575 PPRAPSVT
+575 VPRAPSVT
-583 KDAKE
+583 KDTKE
-588 KEKEMKDKDKEHR
+588 KEKEIKNKDKEHR

-613 SKLIRSGSGCFS
+613 
-625 RGRPRPTACFA
+625 
-636 PQEAPA
+636 
-642 SPTSQM
+642 
-648 YVYCTWPRT
+648 
-657 PAVPAVSHVTSIRP
+657 
-671 KELYSSIVL
+671 
-680 FLVQY
+680 
-685 VLAFL
+685 
-690 ATTAPPHRPLHHAKP
+690 
-705 TTTTNTTNITVT
+705 
-717 TANNISASTAPVK
+717 
-730 RSPVK
+730 
-735 YSVHMTVHHPPTSG
+735 
-749 AAAAARPERGVK
+749 
-761 DLSQRCR
+761 
-768 GANDEAQAKLARGHP
+768 
-783 AAAAAAAGDD
+783 
-793 PSSKSSLDTR
+793 
-803 SASNRAATTAA
+803 
-814 QAMTA
+814 MTA

-838 PSQTT
+838 PSQT
-843 KVVGPA
+843 KKAVAPA
-849 PVTQASPWLDDE
+849 PVTQGSPWLDDE

-919 WAPSSVPSAPQSAP
+919 WAPSSLPSAPQSAP

-981 TNAQDTPK
+981 TNVQDVLPTK
-989 DEKEITIVEET
+989 DEKEVTDVEET
-1000 KERQSPESIK
+1000 KERQSPELSIK
-1010 SMTGTNLRRLED
+1010 SMPGANLRRLED
-1022 PTFEIESK
+1022 PTFEVESK
-1030 KEGGIPVAITTAP
+1030 REGGTPVAITTAP

-1051 PAPQSYRV
+1051 PASQQQSYRV
-1059 LEAESSAQGTGGS
+1059 LEAESSSQGGGGS
-1072 SSSTVGTGSSTGGS
+1072 GNVGGTTGIGGS
-1086 TASGYHVLEAPTVV
+1086 TASGYHVLEAPAVV

-1106 SAATDVLE
+1106 SSASDVLE

-1126 GNNGAEN
+1126 GNGAEN

>member
-1 MERDR
+1 MPANKSNLSTPRKEKPGDK
-6 LQHRINCLAT
+6 LYTLAT
-16 SRGKYI
+16 SVAANSSKKKKRSSSFVKHKHYAQ
-22 GDRNGFRHIYLR
+22 YL
-34 FAFPFN
+34 
-40 FSSLYRDHLRALLMI
+40 
-55 SMDGIDVLREAVQC
+55 
-69 RKNFVRL
+69 
-76 LSYCLEFVSE
+76 
-86 FVYTLVFY
+86 
-94 ITQYIY
+94 
-100 IYKTVQLHSEYRST
+100 QLHSEYRST

-174 ELAYRTH
+174 ELAYKTH

-247 APVPAAG
+247 VPVPAAG

-309 GIGTDMIDGVVPE
+309 GTGTDMIDGVVPE

-346 RISDNKVPEKSKAR
+346 RISDNKMPEKSKAR

-403 LNALSLARP
+403 LNALSLAR
-412 VHYTPSFSNEKLV
+412 
-425 FITVVVTVVLTT
+425 
-437 VVTSVTKEEKEK
+437 SVTKEEKEK
-449 ENTRKVAPITTMPP
+449 ENTRKVAPIAIMPP

-588 KEKEMKDKDKEHR
+588 KEKEMKDKDKEHK

-613 SKLIRSGSGCFS
+613 TG
-625 RGRPRPTACFA
+625 
-636 PQEAPA
+636 
-642 SPTSQM
+642 
-648 YVYCTWPRT
+648 
-657 PAVPAVSHVTSIRP
+657 VSAAAGPGQRVRWSIREP
-671 KELYSSIVL
+671 ATTVPPATGLSTPPIPPLPPPPSGPGPAPLHKRPPQVPHRKS
-680 FLVQY
+680 
-685 VLAFL
+685 FL
-690 ATTAPPHRPLHHAKP
+690 ATTALPHRPLHHAKP

-814 QAMTA
+814 QA
-819 EPQVNGDVTG
+819 
-829 GDSSVASTP
+829 
-838 PSQTT
+838 
-843 KVVGPA
+843 K
-849 PVTQASPWLDDE
+849 
-861 PVVKSPPEPTRV
+861 
-873 KSPEQM
+873 
-879 IMRSPE
+879 
-885 PVNWTV
+885 
-891 PLDTGKTFTV
+891 
-901 TQNVREEPLTRP
+901 PLTRP

-981 TNAQDTPK
+981 TNVQDTPTK
-989 DEKEITIVEET
+989 DEKEITDVVEET
-1000 KERQSPESIK
+1000 KERQSPESSIK
-1010 SMTGTNLRRLED
+1010 SVIGTNLRRLED
-1022 PTFEIESK
+1022 PTFEMESK
-1030 KEGGIPVAITTAP
+1030 REGGIPVAITTAP

-1051 PAPQSYRV
+1051 PALQSYRV
-1059 LEAESSAQGTGGS
+1059 LEAESPGQGTGGS
-1072 SSSTVGTGSSTGGS
+1072 SSSTAGTGSSIGGS
-1086 TASGYHVLEAPTVV
+1086 TTGGYHVLEAPTVV

>member
-1 MERDR
+1 MPANKSNLSTPRKEKSGDK
-6 LQHRINCLAT
+6 LYTLTTSVAAT
-16 SRGKYI
+16 TSKKKKR
-22 GDRNGFRHIYLR
+22 
-34 FAFPFN
+34 
-40 FSSLYRDHLRALLMI
+40 ST
-55 SMDGIDVLREAVQC
+55 
-69 RKNFVRL
+69 NFVKHKH
-76 LSYCLEFVSE
+76 YA
-86 FVYTLVFY
+86 
-94 ITQYIY
+94 QYL
-100 IYKTVQLHSEYRST
+100 QLHSEYKST

-134 QPPPSTKQPS
+134 QPPSIKQPT

-174 ELAYRTH
+174 ELAYKTH

-199 VADKVREVTATSAL
+199 VADKIREVTAPSAL

-237 RPQLTNGETQ
+237 RSQLANDENQ

-254 VPGGTTG
+254 VHANIAG

-271 LKQGMV
+271 LKQGMA
-277 PSGPAPVHKKRPGD
+277 PTGPAPVHKKRPGD

-296 DGVQASELEPLVG
+296 DGIQASELEPLVG
-309 GIGTDMIDGVVPE
+309 STGMDMIDGVVPE

-329 LSDLKVAFR
+329 LSDLKVVFR
-338 GKKSGRTV
+338 
-346 RISDNKVPEKSKAR
+346 
-360 PFPTAE
+360 
-366 VIELRRLA
+366 
-374 DEYKHRDWGCGLAAE
+374 
-389 DEASLWK
+389 
-396 RVSSNHA
+396 
-403 LNALSLARP
+403 
-412 VHYTPSFSNEKLV
+412 
-425 FITVVVTVVLTT
+425 
-437 VVTSVTKEEKEK
+437 SVTKEEKEK
-449 ENTRKVAPITTMPP
+449 ENTRKVAPIATMPP

-471 ARPIHG
+471 ARPTHG
-477 IIQDD
+477 IIHDD

-529 RRRDDVKEHRDEI
+529 RRRDDIKEHRDEI

-562 GPTVTDRRSPKRQ
+562 GPTVTDRRSPKRS
-575 PPRAPSVT
+575 PRAPSVT

-588 KEKEMKDKDKEHR
+588 KEKDKAKEHK
-601 EKSGEPERHPRP
+601 EKHSEPERHPRP
-613 SKLIRSGSGCFS
+613 
-625 RGRPRPTACFA
+625 T
-636 PQEAPA
+636 
-642 SPTSQM
+642 
-648 YVYCTWPRT
+648 
-657 PAVPAVSHVTSIRP
+657 
-671 KELYSSIVL
+671 
-680 FLVQY
+680 
-685 VLAFL
+685 FL
-690 ATTAPPHRPLHHAKP
+690 ATIAPPHRPLHHAKS
-705 TTTTNTTNITVT
+705 TTTNTTNITVT
-717 TANNISASTAPVK
+717 TANSTSASTAPVK

-735 YSVHMTVHHPPTSG
+735 YSVHMTAHHLPTSG

-761 DLSQRCR
+761 DLNQRYR
-768 GANDEAQAKLARGHP
+768 GANDEAQAKLARRHP
-783 AAAAAAAGDD
+783 AAAAAAGDD
-793 PSSKSSLDTR
+793 PSSKSSLAR
-803 SASNRAATTAA
+803 SASNRAATTAV

-819 EPQVNGDVTG
+819 EPQINGDVLG

-838 PSQTT
+838 PSQIT
-843 KVVGPA
+843 KVMTSA
-849 PVTQASPWLDDE
+849 SVTQASPWFDDE

-913 HSEAKT
+913 HSEAKS

-944 SQHSGYKSPE
+944 SQYSGYKSPE

-968 HKDLDSERDSPLP
+968 HKDLDSERNSPLP
-981 TNAQDTPK
+981 TNAQDASIK
-989 DEKEITIVEET
+989 DEKVTDVVDD
-1000 KERQSPESIK
+1000 KEQQSPESSIK
-1010 SMTGTNLRRLED
+1010 SIVNTNLKRLED
-1022 PTFEIESK
+1022 SRFEMERK
-1030 KEGGIPVAITTAP
+1030 TEGNISVAITTAP
-1043 VTTTSSTS
+1043 VMMTSSLPVS
-1051 PAPQSYRV
+1051 QQSYHV
-1059 LEAESSAQGTGGS
+1059 LEVESPPQNIGGGS
-1072 SSSTVGTGSSTGGS
+1072 GSISGSGETGSNTGS
-1086 TASGYHVLEAPTVV
+1086 TAGSYHVLEASPVI
-1100 PGSAQR
+1100 PGSVQR
-1106 SAATDVLE
+1106 SAASDVLE

-1126 GNNGAEN
+1126 GNNGAED

>member
-1 MERDR
+1 MPANKSN
-6 LQHRINCLAT
+6 LLT
-16 SRGKYI
+16 SRKEKS
-22 GDRNGFRHIYLR
+22 GDKF
-34 FAFPFN
+34 
-40 FSSLYRDHLRALLMI
+40 
-55 SMDGIDVLREAVQC
+55 
-69 RKNFVRL
+69 
-76 LSYCLEFVSE
+76 
-86 FVYTLVFY
+86 YTLTASVAATTSKKKKRSPNFIKHKHY
-94 ITQYIY
+94 MQYR
-100 IYKTVQLHSEYRST
+100 LHSEYKST

-134 QPPPSTKQPS
+134 QPPSSTKQPS

-157 SEGPTL
+157 SEGSTL

-174 ELAYRTH
+174 ELAYKTH

-199 VADKVREVTATSAL
+199 VADKVREVTATSTL

-237 RPQLTNGETQ
+237 RSQLANGDNQ
-247 APVPAAG
+247 APAPAG
-254 VPGGTTG
+254 VPADMVGL
-261 PPRKSLSMGA
+261 PRKSLSMGA

-277 PSGPAPVHKKRPGD
+277 PTGLVPVHKKRPGD

-296 DGVQASELEPLVG
+296 DGIQASELEPLVTG
-309 GIGTDMIDGVVPE
+309 MDMMDGIVPE
-322 GDEREED
+322 GDEREAD
-329 LSDLKVAFR
+329 LSDLKIAFR
-338 GKKSGRTV
+338 GKRSGKTV
-346 RISDNKVPEKSKAR
+346 RISDNKMLGQSEAK
-360 PFPTAE
+360 PFPTKE

-374 DEYKHRDWGCGLAAE
+374 DEYKHRDWGCGLTTE

-403 LNALSLARP
+403 LNALSLAR
-412 VHYTPSFSNEKLV
+412 
-425 FITVVVTVVLTT
+425 
-437 VVTSVTKEEKEK
+437 SVTKEEKEK
-449 ENTRKVAPITTMPP
+449 ENTRKVAPIVTIPP

-477 IIQDD
+477 IMQDD
-482 TKADTDR
+482 TKDTDR

-529 RRRDDVKEHRDEI
+529 RRRDDIKEHRDEI

-575 PPRAPSVT
+575 APRAPSVT
-583 KDAKE
+583 KDTKE
-588 KEKEMKDKDKEHR
+588 KEKETKDKAKEYR
-601 EKSGEPERHPRP
+601 EKTSESERHPRP
-613 SKLIRSGSGCFS
+613 
-625 RGRPRPTACFA
+625 T
-636 PQEAPA
+636 
-642 SPTSQM
+642 
-648 YVYCTWPRT
+648 
-657 PAVPAVSHVTSIRP
+657 
-671 KELYSSIVL
+671 
-680 FLVQY
+680 
-685 VLAFL
+685 FL
-690 ATTAPPHRPLHHAKP
+690 ATIAPPHRPLHHAKP

-717 TANNISASTAPVK
+717 TANSTSASIAPVK
-730 RSPVK
+730 SFPVK
-735 YSVHMTVHHPPTSG
+735 YSVHTNVHHLSTSG

-761 DLSQRCR
+761 DLNQRCR
-768 GANDEAQAKLARGHP
+768 GANDEAQAKLARRHP

-793 PSSKSSLDTR
+793 PSSKSSLETR
-803 SASNRAATTAA
+803 SASNRAATTAV

-819 EPQVNGDVTG
+819 ESQINGNVTG

-838 PSQTT
+838 PSQIA
-843 KVVGPA
+843 KAA
-849 PVTQASPWLDDE
+849 PVTQPSPWLDDE

-933 PELAAQHKSQH
+933 PELAAQHKLQH

-968 HKDLDSERDSPLP
+968 HKDLDSERDSPLLTNVQGTP
-981 TNAQDTPK
+981 TK
-989 DEKEITIVEET
+989 DEKEITDIEGT
-1000 KERQSPESIK
+1000 ERQCPESSIK
-1010 SMTGTNLRRLED
+1010 STVDTNMRCLED
-1022 PTFEIESK
+1022 SMFEREKKTESN
-1030 KEGGIPVAITTAP
+1030 IPMATAP
-1043 VTTTSSTS
+1043 VITTSSLPVS
-1051 PAPQSYRV
+1051 QQSYRV
-1059 LEAESSAQGTGGS
+1059 LEAESPSQSTGGGS
-1072 SSSTVGTGSSTGGS
+1072 SSISGTGETGVSTGSSIAGS
-1086 TASGYHVLEAPTVV
+1086 YHVLETSTIP
-1100 PGSAQR
+1100 SSLQR
-1106 SAATDVLE
+1106 STASDVLE

-1126 GNNGAEN
+1126 GNNGTEN